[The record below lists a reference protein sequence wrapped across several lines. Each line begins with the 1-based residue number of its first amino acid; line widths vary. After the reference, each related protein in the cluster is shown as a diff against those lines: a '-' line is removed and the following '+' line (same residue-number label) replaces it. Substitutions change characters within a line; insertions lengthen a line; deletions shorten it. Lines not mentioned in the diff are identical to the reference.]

1 MSSGTDDEVDKTL
14 EDGHDSEPSEAKA
27 ELATS
32 ESESTDSSESDGN
45 ANDVPEIEPNEKPED
60 ATSAEEQVSDETES
74 SDSDE
79 KPIDKKAKIIG
90 GVIAAVIVL
99 LIGISLLPCRHDWQ
113 EATCTE
119 PKTCKKCKETEG
131 EPLGHDYAEA
141 TCTEP
146 KTCKRCGETVGS
158 ALGHEVG
165 EWTIVKEATCSS
177 TGISEGVCTR
187 CGEKQTKSL
196 PKLDHTP
203 GDWEITTPSTVSS
216 DGSITAGVRTRSCTV
231 CGGVIDTETYRLEA
245 TTSQRNALRKAQS
258 YLNTMAFSHRGLV
271 EQLEYEGYSTDDATF
286 AADNCGADWNVQAE
300 RKAQS
305 YLSLMGFSHSG
316 LVDQLEYEGFTTE
329 QAEHGVS
336 AAGL

>member
-1 MSSGTDDEVDKTL
+1 MSNGADNEVDKTL
-14 EDGHDSEPSEAKA
+14 EGVHDSESNEAKVEFA
-27 ELATS
+27 AS
-32 ESESTDSSESDGN
+32 ECESTDSAESDSN
-45 ANDVPEIEPNEKPED
+45 TNDVPVKDPNEEPED
-60 ATSAEEQVSDETES
+60 VTSAEEQVSDETGS
-74 SDSDE
+74 SDSDK
-79 KPIDKKAKIIG
+79 KPISKKARIIG
-90 GVIAAVIVL
+90 GAIAAVIVL

-146 KTCKRCGETVGS
+146 KTCKRCGKTVGS
-158 ALGHEVG
+158 AFGHKVD

-216 DGSITAGVRTRSCTV
+216 DGSITAGIRTRSCTV
-231 CGGVIDTETYRLEA
+231 CGAVIDAETYRLEA
-245 TTSQRNALRKAQS
+245 TVSQRNALRRAQS

-271 EQLEYEGYSTDDATF
+271 EQLEYEGYSTEDATF

-305 YLSLMGFSHSG
+305 YLNLMGFSHSG